1 MKLDPS
7 SVRPFFPGLES
18 DWIYMDNAGGSQIA
32 RPVVDRVQSYL
43 LESNV
48 QHGASYEP
56 SRLATA
62 RVAAGVQAVADFM
75 GCAHDEVVLGP
86 STSMLLKN
94 LARSIESEFVPG
106 DEIVVSRCDHEAN
119 VGPWVDLEKKGVKI
133 VFWDPNPETLEL
145 RSEDLDPLLTRR
157 TKLVAFTHCSNL
169 IGTIHDV
176 QAVTHRVR
184 SHGAMTCID
193 GVAYAPHRCLDVEAW
208 GADFYVFSLYKTYG
222 PHCAAL
228 YGRRDLLHRL
238 PGINHFFL
246 EEEVPYKF
254 QPGNVNYELTYG
266 LTGIW
271 DYIDAMTRGPQTT
284 DEPRTTDDPNK
295 ALSHEGGAVA
305 LTSSRR
311 SRLASF
317 YDSVSLY
324 EESLVEPLLALLR
337 KDSRITILGNPD
349 ASRNAR
355 VPTVSFRVSDLDSR
369 SFVEQ
374 MDEFKIG
381 IRWGDFY
388 ARRLVDK
395 LELDATGVIRVSLVH
410 YNTAQEVEQLLEAME
425 SVLQ

>member
-1 MKLDPS
+1 
-7 SVRPFFPGLES
+7 
-18 DWIYMDNAGGSQIA
+18 MDNAGGSQIA
-32 RPVVDRVQSYL
+32 RPVVDRIQSYL

-75 GCAHDEVVLGP
+75 GCANDEVVLGP

-94 LARSIESEFVPG
+94 LARSLETEFTPG
-106 DEIVVSRCDHEAN
+106 DEIIVSRCDHEAN
-119 VGPWVDLEKKGVKI
+119 VGPWVDLERKGVRI
-133 VFWDPNPETLEL
+133 VFWDPDPETLEL
-145 RSEDLDPLLTRR
+145 RCDDLDPLLTRH

-176 QAVTHRVR
+176 QAITRKVR
-184 SHGAMTCID
+184 SHGAMTCVD
-193 GVAYAPHRCLDVEAW
+193 GVAFAPHRCLEVEAW

-222 PHCAAL
+222 PHSAAL

-246 EEEVPYKF
+246 ENKVPYKF

-271 DYIDAMTRGPQTT
+271 DYIDAMTLSPRMTDGPS
-284 DEPRTTDDPNK
+284 R
-295 ALSHEGGAVA
+295 ASHEDGSVA
-305 LTSSRR
+305 LRGSRR

-317 YDSVSLY
+317 FDSVALY
-324 EESLVEPLLALLR
+324 EENLVEPLLAFLG
-337 KDSRITILGNPD
+337 KDSRITVLGNPD
-349 ASRNAR
+349 ASRTAR
-355 VPTVSFRVSDLDSR
+355 VPTVSFRVADLDSR
-369 SFVEQ
+369 SFVEK

-395 LELDATGVIRVSLVH
+395 LEFDATGVIRISLVH
-410 YNTAQEVEQLLEAME
+410 YNTAEEVERLLEAMK
-425 SVLQ
+425 SILR